1 MREYGIDLMERI
13 DGMSWR
19 RFSALARNLSPFG
32 AAAGSVMPA
41 LLSQGG
47 TQLYHRVF
55 FSPKG
60 PMMYGAGSSAPTRYV
75 PGVRCR
81 KMASPF

>member
-32 AAAGSVMPA
+32 AAARRAERLRSEWKTGNDRESAEAFFTQMR
-41 LLSQGG
+41 GG
-47 TQLYHRVF
+47 E
-55 FSPKG
+55 
-60 PMMYGAGSSAPTRYV
+60 
-75 PGVRCR
+75 
-81 KMASPF
+81 